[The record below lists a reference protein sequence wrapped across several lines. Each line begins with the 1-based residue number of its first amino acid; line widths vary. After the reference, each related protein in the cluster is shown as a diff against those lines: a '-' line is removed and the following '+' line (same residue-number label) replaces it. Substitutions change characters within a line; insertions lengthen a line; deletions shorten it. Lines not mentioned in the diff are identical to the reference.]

1 MDLVLI
7 RHPAPAVEAGICYG
21 ASDLPLA
28 GEATVEAAA
37 IAARLRAAQVDWP
50 KAILASPLQ
59 RCAAVAQAIGV
70 LAARPVRLDARL
82 REIDFGTWEMRRW
95 DEIGA
100 AALDRWQ
107 SDLMGARE
115 HGGESAAQF
124 VARVE
129 SFALSFAASLP
140 EDASAILVT
149 HAGVIRALASLWLDV
164 PLDSLLTRAIA
175 YGGLV
180 RFSRDARGWQLIQW
194 DETLG

>member
-1 MDLVLI
+1 
-7 RHPAPAVEAGICYG
+7 
-21 ASDLPLA
+21 
-28 GEATVEAAA
+28 
-37 IAARLRAAQVDWP
+37 
-50 KAILASPLQ
+50 
-59 RCAAVAQAIGV
+59 
-70 LAARPVRLDARL
+70 
-82 REIDFGTWEMRRW
+82 
-95 DEIGA
+95 
-100 AALDRWQ
+100 
-107 SDLMGARE
+107 RE

-129 SFALSFAASLP
+129 SFALPFAASLP

-180 RFSRDARGWQLIQW
+180 RFSRDARGWRLIQW

>member
-7 RHPAPAVEAGICYG
+7 RHPALAVEAGICYG

-28 GEATVEAAA
+28 GEATAEAAA
-37 IAARLRAAQVDWP
+37 IVARLRTARLVWP
-50 KAILASPLQ
+50 EAILASPLQ
-59 RCAAVAQAIGV
+59 RCASVAQEIGA
-70 LAARPVRLDARL
+70 LAARPVRLDVRL

-95 DEIGA
+95 DEIGT

-129 SFALSFAASLP
+129 SFALPFAASLTK
-140 EDASAILVT
+140 EATAIVVT
-149 HAGVIRALASLWLDV
+149 HAGVIRALASLWLGV
-164 PLDSLLTRAIA
+164 SLDSLLTGAIA
-175 YGGLV
+175 YGGMV
-180 RFSRDARGWQLIQW
+180 RFSRDARGWQLIQ
-194 DETLG
+194 